1 MLNLEIT
8 DNFKKRRHLI
18 SKVYFVTRTIE
29 NNLPTYLCQKFFSTQ
44 YIKLQKLSLQENKR
58 FLRKLSSIQPYNPTM
73 DNNIKNI
80 KYFYSTHVRNSH
92 NNLKFSFNKYSL
104 PSNDIVYD
112 IELDPSDYNTPTKSL
127 LEPREKWFINKC
139 NTCIP
144 NEVVSLLQLG
154 EGFCLPPTDNFDA
167 VIQYVKHVENNFFL
181 LQKNNN
187 SINKF
192 RNQIFPFI
200 NSLNKVDRHRS
211 EIDYNILSLIPPTK
225 RFIKDNPD
233 ILFTRADK
241 GNTVVALDRMDY
253 IVKMENYL
261 SDTNIYSILQ
271 RNPVNKLLK
280 NLKQLLNR
288 WSNSKYITTHTHNF
302 LNSSNPILPRAYGL
316 PKIHKQGLPLRIIVS
331 SSGSPLHSRL
341 PSKNLTQQHTY
352 V

>member
-1 MLNLEIT
+1 
-8 DNFKKRRHLI
+8 
-18 SKVYFVTRTIE
+18 
-29 NNLPTYLCQKFFSTQ
+29 
-44 YIKLQKLSLQENKR
+44 
-58 FLRKLSSIQPYNPTM
+58 
-73 DNNIKNI
+73 
-80 KYFYSTHVRNSH
+80 
-92 NNLKFSFNKYSL
+92 
-104 PSNDIVYD
+104 
-112 IELDPSDYNTPTKSL
+112 
-127 LEPREKWFINKC
+127 
-139 NTCIP
+139 
-144 NEVVSLLQLG
+144 
-154 EGFCLPPTDNFDA
+154 
-167 VIQYVKHVENNFFL
+167 
-181 LQKNNN
+181 
-187 SINKF
+187 
-192 RNQIFPFI
+192 
-200 NSLNKVDRHRS
+200 
-211 EIDYNILSLIPPTK
+211 LIPPTK

-261 SDTNIYSILQ
+261 SDTNTYSILQ

-288 WSNSKYITTHTHNF
+288 WSNSKYITTRTHNF